1 MCVDEGGRILLL
13 FTACKQV
20 GAELLSPQCVVMLGV
35 HRAAHRAV
43 VLLFSESNCPEELQ
57 SCASGL
63 SPWSCCAE
71 HPPVFLQY
79 PGDHLH
85 TSVEKDETTDGR
97 FSNASTWM
105 KKT

>member
-1 MCVDEGGRILLL
+1 MPLGYRPGP
-13 FTACKQV
+13 TA
-20 GAELLSPQCVVMLGV
+20 
-35 HRAAHRAV
+35 
-43 VLLFSESNCPEELQ
+43 
-57 SCASGL
+57 
-63 SPWSCCAE
+63 AE

-85 TSVEKDETTDGR
+85 TSVEKDETTDGC